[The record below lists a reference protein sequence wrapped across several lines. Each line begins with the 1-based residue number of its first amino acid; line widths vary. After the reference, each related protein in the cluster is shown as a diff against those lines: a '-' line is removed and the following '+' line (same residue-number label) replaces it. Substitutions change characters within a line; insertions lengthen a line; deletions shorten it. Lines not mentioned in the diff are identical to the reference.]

1 MLRPMQTRTL
11 GRLGPVSALTLG
23 GGGLGQVWGPTSR
36 PEAIA
41 TLRKAVDSGITL
53 IDMAP
58 MYGIDGEAER
68 VVGEAFAG
76 ALPTGV
82 RITTKHLLG
91 TPPAAEVYARLAGS
105 LDASLERMKLA
116 RVDVLIVH
124 GMLDADAPEG
134 ATSRTSLS
142 LLAGSVIP
150 AFERLIG
157 EGRIGGWGITGVGV
171 PSAVIEAL
179 SAERP
184 PFIVQCIANLLDSP
198 GGMKR
203 FDEDPRPRAVI
214 AAAKQHEVGVMGIRA
229 VQAGALTGALDRD
242 LPADHPEAVD
252 FARAAPFR
260 RLAAEMGATAAFLAH
275 RYALSVPGVD
285 TVVLGVKNRDE
296 LDECLAAEAAG
307 MLSDAEMARIDA
319 AAGRTG

>member
-1 MLRPMQTRTL
+1 MLRLMEMRTL
-11 GRLGPVSALTLG
+11 GRLGPVSALTIG

-36 PEAIA
+36 AEAVA
-41 TLRKAVDSGITL
+41 TLRKAVDSGVTL

-58 MYGIDGEAER
+58 MYGVDGEAER
-68 VVGEAFAG
+68 VVGETFAG
-76 ALPTGV
+76 ALPPRV

-91 TPPAAEVYARLAGS
+91 TPPAAEVYGRLSGS

-116 RVDVLIVH
+116 RVDVFIVH

-142 LLAGSVIP
+142 LLAASVIP
-150 AFERLIG
+150 AFERLID

-179 SAERP
+179 SAVRP

-203 FDEDPRPRAVI
+203 FAEDARPREVI
-214 AAAKQHEVGVMGIRA
+214 AAAKQHGVGVMGIRA
-229 VQAGALTGALDRD
+229 VQAGALTSALDRD
-242 LPADHPEAVD
+242 LPPDHPESVD

-260 RLAAEMGATAAFLAH
+260 HLAAEMGATPAFLAH
-275 RYALSVPGVD
+275 RYALSIPGID
-285 TVVLGVKNRDE
+285 TVVLGVKNLDE

-307 MLSDAEMARIDA
+307 MLSAAEMARIDA
-319 AAGRTG
+319 AVSRAS

>member
-1 MLRPMQTRTL
+1 MQTRTL

-36 PEAIA
+36 TEAIA
-41 TLRKAVDSGITL
+41 TLHKAVDLGITL

-58 MYGIDGEAER
+58 MYGVDGEAER

-91 TPPAAEVYARLAGS
+91 TPPASEVYGRLSGS
-105 LDASLERMKLA
+105 LDSSLERMKLT

-142 LLAGSVIP
+142 LLASAVVP
-150 AFERLIG
+150 AFERLIE

-203 FDEDPRPRAVI
+203 FDEDARPRAVI
-214 AAAKQHEVGVMGIRA
+214 AAAKQRGVGVMGIRA
-229 VQAGALTGALDRD
+229 VQAGALTSALDRD
-242 LPADHPEAVD
+242 LPADHPEAID

-260 RLAAEMGATAAFLAH
+260 QVAADMRATPAFLAH
-275 RYALSVPGVD
+275 RYALSIPGVD

-307 MLSDAEMARIDA
+307 TLSAAEMARIDA
-319 AAGRTG
+319 AAGRTT